1 MVGKVMVRKSFA
13 NVVKYVINKEK
24 DAQIIA
30 ENGILTNSTHSIID
44 SFKTQAYLRPNLK
57 NKVGHIA
64 LSFSPK
70 DKSRCTNEFMSKVAE
85 AYMKKMG
92 ISNTQYIMVRH
103 SDHEHPHIHI
113 VYNRVDNN
121 GNTISDN
128 NQRLKN
134 VKACKELTRYY
145 GLYVGAGK
153 KDVKRNRLRQP
164 DKSKYAIYDAITE
177 ILPNCYSW
185 KQFREALSEKDISV
199 EFVFKGETADIQ
211 GIIFSLDGYSFNGSK
226 IDRKYSFSKLQ
237 KQILKNNEKK
247 TQHISRQQNVNR
259 LSKTSPI
266 QKGSPVHFTAN
277 NLLSPTS
284 GGYSRNAEYEVG
296 NNDIEDNEEEYRRR
310 KGGYS
315 M

>member
-1 MVGKVMVRKSFA
+1 MVGKVMVRKSFN
-13 NVVKYVINKEK
+13 NVVKYVIDKEK
-24 DAQIIA
+24 NAQIIA
-30 ENGILTNSTHSIID
+30 ENGILTNDTHSIID
-44 SFKTQAYLRPNLK
+44 SFEVQVSMRPNLK

-70 DKSRCTNEFMSKVAE
+70 DKLRCTNEFMSKVAE
-85 AYMKKMG
+85 MYMDKMG
-92 ISNTQYIMVRH
+92 ISNTQYIVVRH

-121 GNTISDN
+121 GKTISDN

-134 VKACKELTRYY
+134 VKVCKALTHYY
-145 GLYVGAGK
+145 GLYVSAGK
-153 KDVKRNRLRQP
+153 KEVRRERLRQP
-164 DKSKYAIYDAITE
+164 DKSRYAIYDAITE

-199 EFVFKGETADIQ
+199 ELVFKGDTVDVQ
-211 GIIFSLDGYSFNGSK
+211 GIIFSLDGYRFNGSK

-247 TQHISRQQNVNR
+247 KQHVSRQQTVNR
-259 LSKTSPI
+259 VSKTSTI
-266 QKGSPVHFTAN
+266 QKGNHVHFN
-277 NLLSPTS
+277 SSNLLSPTS

-296 NNDIEDNEEEYRRR
+296 NNDSEENEEYRRR